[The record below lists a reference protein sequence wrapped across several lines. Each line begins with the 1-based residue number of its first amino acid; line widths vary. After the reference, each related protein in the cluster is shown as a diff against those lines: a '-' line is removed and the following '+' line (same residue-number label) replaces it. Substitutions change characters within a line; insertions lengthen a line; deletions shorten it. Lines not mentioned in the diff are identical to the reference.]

1 MLNKLYYN
9 ILHITIT
16 ALWLN
21 KPFVK
26 LQRTEY
32 ETLIPLPCKYLIVP
46 LEPWKL
52 KDYSIFQ
59 MFYMSQFLENGTT
72 RKQSSQEPVTQL
84 DFSERPIKSAQ
95 IWYVGPKLGPQIC
108 ATFSSSMQ
116 CNSIQLWTWFGFFL
130 FQCLGSFLEGSISES
145 SLFNPG
151 KLENSFLSC
160 RHSMNKEFSATNTAK
175 PLSRRQA
182 ALRLLSTVMDPSSRN
197 LRVFFFFGCKG
208 DRIGLEH
215 WII

>member
-1 MLNKLYYN
+1 
-9 ILHITIT
+9 
-16 ALWLN
+16 
-21 KPFVK
+21 
-26 LQRTEY
+26 
-32 ETLIPLPCKYLIVP
+32 
-46 LEPWKL
+46 
-52 KDYSIFQ
+52 

-116 CNSIQLWTWFGFFL
+116 CNSIQLWTWFGFFCFNVSEVSLKVL
-130 FQCLGSFLEGSISES
+130 FLNLVFSILANWRTRFLVAGT
-145 SLFNPG
+145 PWT
-151 KLENSFLSC
+151 KNSQT
-160 RHSMNKEFSATNTAK
+160 TNTAK
-175 PLSRRQA
+175 PLSRLSW

-197 LRVFFFFGCKG
+197 LRVFFFSGCKG